1 MLRKVINLFQ
11 DRDFLRHFHAIT
23 TWIFLIQIPIALV
36 TPLKD
41 SVPYL
46 VFLSL
51 WALVASHWAAW
62 QGARAE
68 EEAANG
74 GSD

>member
-1 MLRKVINLFQ
+1 MRAPRWIREPRLASRIHAAAAGV
-11 DRDFLRHFHAIT
+11 FLV
-23 TWIFLIQIPIALV
+23 QIPVAVL

-51 WALVASHWAAW
+51 WALVGAHWSAYQAA
-62 QGARAE
+62 QS
-68 EEAANG
+68 EEASEDDDEG
-74 GSD
+74 